1 MGYYNNY
8 MYIACCCYDN
18 HMCGDCGHISL
29 TTIYIVHAPD
39 NFINNLKE
47 FGTKNVL
54 LLLHV
59 HVYHVIIA
67 RNSKGTCITS
77 LSCYGDY

>member
-1 MGYYNNY
+1 M
-8 MYIACCCYDN
+8 
-18 HMCGDCGHISL
+18 

-77 LSCYGDY
+77 LSCYGD